1 MNFIQAILNNNKHF
15 YCACP
20 LYVAF
25 VSGVSGETKHAFNQY
40 ILTTIG
46 HYISLCFR

>member
-1 MNFIQAILNNNKHF
+1 MQAILNHNKHF
-15 YCACP
+15 YCARP